1 MPKCLASS
9 TVCVC
14 VWLCPAA
21 HHQQHQAPGRQVQY
35 LLRQAAAS
43 AAVNVT
49 LSHCPSIQKPAVR
62 LHGWIAALQSRA
74 YRSTRYIALDRARVV
89 AAKGRFAI
97 AARRVGLAP
106 ADRARR
112 HMHAWCMLVV
122 LASAVSLFSFLA
134 SFTESLANLCNL
146 ELVQLNLFLLPKWHD
161 TAPANFSKT
170 NKNKSWHRAWCLH

>member
-1 MPKCLASS
+1 MLVGFEFPIFFKHDFDSSADKRGVTQIKAAAPLQHHYQEIESGPVSFSRCRDDLFSQHDLPSTAPGSGWNPWILKSQHALRDRWTSTARDLRPWPAAAAMPKCLASS

-62 LHGWIAALQSRA
+62 LHG
-74 YRSTRYIALDRARVV
+74 
-89 AAKGRFAI
+89 
-97 AARRVGLAP
+97 
-106 ADRARR
+106 
-112 HMHAWCMLVV
+112 
-122 LASAVSLFSFLA
+122 
-134 SFTESLANLCNL
+134 
-146 ELVQLNLFLLPKWHD
+146 
-161 TAPANFSKT
+161 
-170 NKNKSWHRAWCLH
+170 